1 MNLKSVVVI
10 PTFARPEF
18 LALALEKVN
27 ATNNAPDD
35 VRIFLDTCSDER
47 MDETEYVRDTYLP
60 TAEIFRAG
68 LHVISIGG
76 SWNILN
82 SLKQGCLTG
91 AKYVFFI
98 EEDVMVKPD
107 FFDRHYQMQAED
119 DYFVTCGRK
128 LRNRD
133 ENYYSNPGT
142 CYRHEKLET
151 VLPHIDNRYFVNQA
165 EYVARLFPS
174 MEDAGVLD
182 DGLIRRVMQ
191 SVSGKAKCAEPA
203 IAAHQGF
210 HYYNKFAEYKTF
222 GPIQDRIAQLR
233 NLLPTIDP
241 TNRYTK
247 DFEVF

>member
-91 AKYVFFI
+91 AEYVFFI

-151 VLPHIDNRYFVNQA
+151 VLPSGWSDRAASIIWSRYQSRPLGVVSVCFGIA
-165 EYVARLFPS
+165 AFLPLFLSPNCLLTVPAPTLI
-174 MEDAGVLD
+174 AGVT
-182 DGLIRRVMQ
+182 
-191 SVSGKAKCAEPA
+191 SHCA
-203 IAAHQGF
+203 
-210 HYYNKFAEYKTF
+210 
-222 GPIQDRIAQLR
+222 
-233 NLLPTIDP
+233 
-241 TNRYTK
+241 
-247 DFEVF
+247 